1 MTDEKDKL
9 ITKEDFLKKI
19 KDFFVSIFSS
29 SKKEKDSKDS
39 YMDVYKK
46 QSTEKTV
53 RGTQLMLQY
62 VANKGLKISP
72 EIINVLTF
80 TKEKIERSKKLT
92 PKEEAKFWV
101 AYSELSNQIQPV
113 TVKSLKC
120 IREEF
125 GVYTGIFRKKKKI
138 SYAERVQG
146 FYRKTGIGVL
156 ILVLLTQV
164 FWLWQNYILKEANTN
179 NTELKTTLQKLHEFR
194 TDEKDKDKLY
204 NLEIRKMELSQKL
217 SIQKKNLDNYTSV
230 KYFFCYPLYPLSFIY
245 EIKFCS
251 QKENSNRDT
260 ANNNAKST
268 IESSPAKEIKEETK
282 KATESNLEKEKV
294 EFKNLFDEEYMNN
307 LQELTF
313 SVQILTLYL
322 LPLAYGLLGSCTYIL
337 RVIAYE
343 IDKQI
348 YVREHDIQYAL
359 RTLLGTFA
367 GFVIGWFISSDA
379 EIGVGFSPAKLSPFA
394 IAFLAGYSVELLFT
408 VLDKI
413 VAVYSGAEKKKQE
426 EKETKE

>member
-1 MTDEKDKL
+1 MAEEKDKPISKVNFL
-9 ITKEDFLKKI
+9 NKFKEILTKL
-19 KDFFVSIFSS
+19 FFN
-29 SKKEKDSKDS
+29 KKESDSKET

-72 EIINVLTF
+72 EIINVITF

-92 PKEEAKFWV
+92 PKEEAKFWI

-125 GVYTGIFRKKKKI
+125 GVYKGIFRKKKI

-146 FYRKTGIGVL
+146 KYRRWSSWVL
-156 ILVLLTQV
+156 FLVIVTQV
-164 FWLWQNYILKEANTN
+164 VWLWQTYLFKQVSSTNKSLKVVYGKLYEKPNDHSSVVEAI
-179 NTELKTTLQKLHEFR
+179 ELEGSLTIEKKKLHNLIQPFHLLCKNFHLECIVDPKKVAYSG
-194 TDEKDKDKLY
+194 TYEKAKKYDILFEEGY
-204 NLEIRKMELSQKL
+204 LSNMQALNFSIEILS
-217 SIQKKNLDNYTSV
+217 
-230 KYFFCYPLYPLSFIY
+230 
-245 EIKFCS
+245 
-251 QKENSNRDT
+251 
-260 ANNNAKST
+260 
-268 IESSPAKEIKEETK
+268 
-282 KATESNLEKEKV
+282 
-294 EFKNLFDEEYMNN
+294 
-307 LQELTF
+307 
-313 SVQILTLYL
+313 LYL
-322 LPLAYGLLGSCTYIL
+322 LPIFYGLLGSCTYIL

-359 RTLLGTFA
+359 RILLGTFA
-367 GFVIGWFISSDA
+367 GFVIGWFISSDT
-379 EIGVGFSPAKLSPFA
+379 EMQNGFSPAKLSPFA
-394 IAFLAGYSVELLFT
+394 IAFVAGYSVELLFT
-408 VLDKI
+408 LLDKI

-426 EKETKE
+426 ESEVKE

>member
-1 MTDEKDKL
+1 MTDEKDKA
-9 ITKEDFLKKI
+9 ISKEDFLQKV
-19 KDFFVSIFSS
+19 KDLFASIFFS
-29 SKKEKDSKDS
+29 SKKDKDSKDN

-72 EIINVLTF
+72 DIINVLTF
-80 TKEKIERSKKLT
+80 TKEKVERSKKLT
-92 PKEEAKFWV
+92 PKEEAKFWI

-156 ILVLLTQV
+156 VLVLLTQV
-164 FWLWQNYILKEANTN
+164 FWLWQNHILKEANTN
-179 NTELKTTLQKLHEFR
+179 NAKLKTTLQNLHNLR
-194 TDEKDKDKLY
+194 TDENEKRY
-204 NLEIRKMELSQKL
+204 SLEIEKMELSQKL
-217 SIQKKNLDNYTSV
+217 SIQKKNLESYTSI
-230 KYFFCYPLYPLSFIY
+230 KQFFCYPLYPLSFIY
-245 EIKFCS
+245 EIKFCNV
-251 QKENSNRDT
+251 KENSNKDT
-260 ANNNAKST
+260 INNNAKSIT
-268 IESSPAKEIKEETK
+268 EIASAKEIKEDSK
-282 KATESNLEKEKV
+282 KTNEINLEKEKI

-379 EIGVGFSPAKLSPFA
+379 DIGLGFSPAKLSPFA

-413 VAVYSGAEKKKQE
+413 VSVYSGAEKKKQE
-426 EKETKE
+426 EAEVKE